1 MPQPTTK
8 SSTTIQ
14 QPTTRTITTP
24 QPTTRKP
31 EYLDYVDVEF
41 RVPDPS

>member
-1 MPQPTTK
+1 MP
-8 SSTTIQ
+8 
-14 QPTTRTITTP
+14 QPTTRTITAP